1 MARRADTPEALDQTW
16 LQTHCDQAWSL
27 WQSLQTQLDETHPGV
42 QLHWLTPGPDS
53 HCEDL
58 ILALTCRNDPLLGDK
73 PFWID
78 FTAGQKAHRQRFGG
92 GKGQPLARAI
102 LGKHPSH
109 LPRVLDA
116 TAGLANDGY
125 VIAQLGCEVTLME
138 RLPVM
143 AALIDN
149 GLQRVRRLEDV
160 APDSA
165 EVCQRIRVIEA
176 DAAAWMHAHPAA
188 FDVVYLD
195 PMYPHTNKRAA
206 AKKGMQILQR
216 LAGPDQDSDQL
227 LSAALQTATHRV
239 VVKRPKG
246 APPLA
251 GPAPHAAIKSPNTRY
266 DLYSIQAMT
275 P

>member
-1 MARRADTPEALDQTW
+1 M
-16 LQTHCDQAWSL
+16 
-27 WQSLQTQLDETHPGV
+27 QSLQTQLGATHPGV
-42 QLHWLTPGPDS
+42 QLHWLTPEPNSD
-53 HCEDL
+53 CENL
-58 ILALTCRNDPLLGDK
+58 ILALTCPNDPHLSDK

-78 FTAGQKAHRQRFGG
+78 FTTGQKAHRQRFGG

-102 LGKHPSH
+102 LGKHPTR

-125 VIAQLGCEVTLME
+125 VIAQLGCDVTLIE

-149 GLQRVRRLEDV
+149 GLQRARRLEAV
-160 APDSA
+160 APDPA
-165 EVCQRIRVIEA
+165 EICQRMNVIEA
-176 DAAAWMHAHPAA
+176 DAVAWMQTHPAT

-216 LAGPDQDSDQL
+216 LAGPDHDSGQL
-227 LSAALQTATHRV
+227 LNAALQTATHRV

-266 DLYSIQAMT
+266 DLYSIQALKKSENL
-275 P
+275 PVHHKI